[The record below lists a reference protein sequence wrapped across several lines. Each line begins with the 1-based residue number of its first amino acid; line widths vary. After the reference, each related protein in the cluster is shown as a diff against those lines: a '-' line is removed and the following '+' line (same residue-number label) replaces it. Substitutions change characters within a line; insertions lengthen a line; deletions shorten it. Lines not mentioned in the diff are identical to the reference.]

1 MAKIRLPYLK
11 SYRSDGKTYH
21 YVRRRGRPA
30 VRIDAQI
37 GTQEFMLAYQAAL
50 DSEPAK
56 LSAHRAGSFG
66 SLVTS
71 FYGSAEFA
79 NLKPNSK
86 KTYRLILESVAS
98 KHGHRPAATMP
109 ASVAEKLIQE
119 IGAGRAAMA
128 NLSRRVL
135 HRLMG
140 FAIRQKIRTDNP
152 FAGIPA
158 YKVGTHHT
166 WTDAELAA
174 FESKWPLGTRE
185 RLAYALLLYTGQRV
199 GDVSRMRRQDIANG
213 AINVVQEKTG
223 VPLVIPIHSN
233 LRAAMKAGP
242 SKGMALIGDV
252 TGRQISACALTA
264 LMKRAARDA
273 GLPSCCR
280 PHGLRKAMMRRLADR
295 GGTTKELQSISG
307 HKTLTEVQRY
317 TDAADQRLLSVAA
330 MGKLENESV

>member
-50 DSEPAK
+50 DSEPPRP
-56 LSAHRAGSFG
+56 SAHRAGSIG

-71 FYGSAEFA
+71 FYGSAEFS
-79 NLKPNSK
+79 NLKPNTK
-86 KTYRLILESVAS
+86 RVYRLILESVAS

-119 IGAGRAAMA
+119 IGAARPAMA
-128 NLSRRVL
+128 NFSRRVL

-185 RLAYALLLYTGQRV
+185 RLAYALLLYTGLSDAPAGHRKRCHQRRA
-199 GDVSRMRRQDIANG
+199 GEDLSRTRNPNPFEPACCHEGWAEQGHEPYWRCDGPPDRHPRA
-213 AINVVQEKTG
+213 
-223 VPLVIPIHSN
+223 HSADE
-233 LRAAMKAGP
+233 AAAQ
-242 SKGMALIGDV
+242 S
-252 TGRQISACALTA
+252 
-264 LMKRAARDA
+264 A
-273 GLPSCCR
+273 GLRSCCL

-307 HKTLTEVQRY
+307 PKTLKEVQRY